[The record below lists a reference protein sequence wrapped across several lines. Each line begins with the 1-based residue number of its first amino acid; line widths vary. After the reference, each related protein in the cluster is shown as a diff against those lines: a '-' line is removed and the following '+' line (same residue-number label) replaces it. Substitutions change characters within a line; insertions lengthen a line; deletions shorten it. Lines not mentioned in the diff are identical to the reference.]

1 MIGEILILGFVLSL
15 DNFRTTLALGA
26 LRLRWPHALQVAL
39 MFGLWDALAPLVG
52 MVTGGYLSQA
62 VGSTAEYIGAIAL
75 GAYGLYLLAHAW
87 RTPEPEESDQR
98 WALFGLSLPLSM
110 DNLVAGTGLGLLGIS
125 PWIAPPLF
133 GAITVLV
140 SLVGLQLGRAA
151 SQLVRIR
158 PDLVSGVALILMAPM
173 MGLGFL

>member
-1 MIGEILILGFVLSL
+1 MIGEVLILGVVLSL

-39 MFGLWDALAPLVG
+39 MFGFWDALAPLVG
-52 MVTGGYLSQA
+52 MLTGGYLSQA

-75 GAYGLYLLAHAW
+75 GAYGLYLLVHVW

-98 WALFGLSLPLSM
+98 WALFGLSLPLSI

-140 SLVGLQLGRAA
+140 SLVGLQVGRAA
-151 SQLVRIR
+151 SQLMRIR
-158 PDLVSGVALILMAPM
+158 PDLLTGVALILMAPM
-173 MGLGFL
+173 MGLGLL